1 MGTDPQ
7 QDLKTIKALVLLIWM
22 TVGELFP
29 QLPQAS
35 LVKEKSPRSTGLLRS
50 SVPLQPGAGTC
61 AAGRSGRLEHCR
73 GSPHTQ

>member
-1 MGTDPQ
+1 MAVPENTMGTDPQ

-35 LVKEKSPRSTGLLRS
+35 LVKEKSPQVYRSPEVFCS
-50 SVPLQPGAGTC
+50 S
-61 AAGRSGRLEHCR
+61 AAWRRDMR
-73 GSPHTQ
+73 RWKKW